1 MAAGA
6 SMIEQFDGMIFD
18 VDGVLEYQKRVY
30 PGAVELID
38 RLRSSGTAVRI
49 LTNSTL
55 KSRHTAASKL
65 RGRGFTIEDEQ
76 VITASYATAQY
87 LRQLN
92 IRSCRVMLKGEG
104 REEFRDLPQ
113 DDEHPEYLVLGDC
126 RDEFNFQNLNKAA
139 KVLNGG
145 AKLIVMIPEMIDSSL
160 GEMELTVGA
169 YGRMLELALDIEA
182 VYIGKPSRYI
192 FEATLDSMGLR
203 DRDRVLMVGDKTSTD
218 ILGAKNAGVRSAL
231 IRTGEFS
238 QDGPATDVK
247 PDYTFD
253 SIAELAD
260 FLFKGD

>member
-1 MAAGA
+1 
-6 SMIEQFDGMIFD
+6 MIEHFDGVIFD

-38 RLRSSGTAVRI
+38 KLRSNGTSVRI

-65 RGRGFTIEDEQ
+65 RAKGFAIQDEQ

-87 LRQLN
+87 LKQKS
-92 IRSCRVMLKGEG
+92 IRSCWVMLKGEG
-104 REEFRDLPQ
+104 LEEFRDLPQ
-113 DDEHPEYLVLGDC
+113 DDENPEYLVLGDL
-126 RDEFNFQNLNKAA
+126 RDEFNFQNMNRAA
-139 KVLNGG
+139 KILSGG

-160 GEMELTVGA
+160 GQMELTVGA
-169 YGRMLELALDIEA
+169 YGRMLEVALNIEG

-192 FEATLDSMGLR
+192 FEATLESMDLQA
-203 DRDRVLMVGDKTSTD
+203 RDRVLMVGDKTSTD

-238 QDGPATDVK
+238 QDGSADDVQ
-247 PDYTFD
+247 PDYSFD
-253 SIAELAD
+253 SIAELGN
-260 FLFKGD
+260 FLFEGD

>member
-1 MAAGA
+1 
-6 SMIEQFDGMIFD
+6 MIEHFDGVIFD

-38 RLRSSGTAVRI
+38 RLRSHGSSVRI

-65 RGRGFTIEDEQ
+65 RARGFAIQDEQ

-87 LRQLN
+87 MRQKN
-92 IRSCRVMLKGEG
+92 IRSCWVMLKGEG
-104 REEFRDLPQ
+104 LEEFRDLPQ
-113 DDEHPEYLVLGDC
+113 DDENPEYLVLGDC

-139 KVLNGG
+139 RILTGG

-169 YGRMLELALDIEA
+169 YGRMLEVALNIEA

-192 FEATLDSMGLR
+192 FETTLDSMDLQ
-203 DRDRVLMVGDKTSTD
+203 DRERVLMVGDKTSTD
-218 ILGAKNAGVRSAL
+218 ILGAQNAGVRSAL
-231 IRTGEFS
+231 IRTGEFI
-238 QDGPATDVK
+238 QDGSTADVQ
-247 PDYTFD
+247 PDYSFD
-253 SIAELAD
+253 SIEELA
-260 FLFKGD
+260 FFFFQGD